1 MKNWTLNSRTWET
14 WETWSTWRNWKWKL
28 MKLWNL
34 RTQEIEKKEWNVG
47 ELFLP
52 MRCFQMC
59 IPGSLLAICCHWKKV
74 KCKQFKK
81 KSNIAQMRTQNNFV
95 WKIINVK
102 IKHKRNA
109 NKRKNI
115 FFKKNTR
122 RKLVKTKRTKN
133 IKQKHNQ
140 WHKN

>member
-1 MKNWTLNSRTWET
+1 MLENYFCQWGVFKCAFLEACLQFVVIGKKLNVNNS
-14 WETWSTWRNWKWKL
+14 
-28 MKLWNL
+28 
-34 RTQEIEKKEWNVG
+34 
-47 ELFLP
+47 
-52 MRCFQMC
+52 
-59 IPGSLLAICCHWKKV
+59 
-74 KCKQFKK
+74 KK

-115 FFKKNTR
+115 FLKKNTR